1 MQTVTINQRF
11 CGPPN
16 SGDGGYSA
24 GLLAKNIIGPSQVRL
39 FSPPPL
45 GTPLA
50 LSQSDNQWQL
60 KHRDVLVGTAVPATL
75 ELDVPPAPTMEQA
88 IAGRNA
94 YSADL
99 ERNFNTCFVC
109 GPSPIKGHGLR
120 LFSGPVEGRALMAC
134 DWRPD
139 PGLMTPDGNLA
150 AEFIWSALDCPG
162 FFSLGLPEDK
172 ISLLAQ
178 MTCSIDKLVPGDQP
192 LIIFAWKRGINGR
205 KGYSAAA
212 LANTKGEILARAEHL
227 WIQLK
232 QA

>member
-1 MQTVTINQRF
+1 MEKVTISQRF

-16 SGDGGYSA
+16 SGNGGYSA

-45 GTPLA
+45 DTPMD
-50 LSQSDNQWQL
+50 LSYSGSQWQL
-60 KHRDVLVGTAVPATL
+60 KHGDVLVGTALPTTMT
-75 ELDVPPAPTMEQA
+75 LDVPPAPTLEQA

-94 YSADL
+94 YPANL
-99 ERNFNTCFVC
+99 ERNFNSCFVC
-109 GPSPIKGHGLR
+109 GPSRNKGDGLR
-120 LFSGPVEGRALMAC
+120 LFSGPVNGRELVAC

-139 PGLMTPDGNLA
+139 PDLVDTQGNIA
-150 AEFIWSALDCPG
+150 PEFIWSALDCPG

-178 MTCSIDKLVPGDQP
+178 MTCSIDKPIPGHQP
-192 LIIFAWKRGINGR
+192 LIIFAWKRAIDGR

-212 LANTKGEILARAEHL
+212 LANAKGQILARAEHL